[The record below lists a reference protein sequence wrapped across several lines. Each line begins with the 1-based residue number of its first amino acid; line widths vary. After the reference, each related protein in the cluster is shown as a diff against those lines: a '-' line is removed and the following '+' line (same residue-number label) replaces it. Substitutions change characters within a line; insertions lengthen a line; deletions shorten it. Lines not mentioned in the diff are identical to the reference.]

1 MNNKEEKLTIVL
13 GVIVGILVLTIG
25 VSYSLFTFNRVSKNA
40 SLVVGDIYMHYNETN
55 QITIENAMP
64 SDTYTN
70 DYFEFKIDGKNTTTN
85 KDIWYEIVLNHGDN
99 HETRTER
106 IKDNLL
112 MFRLTEVNDNIET
125 EIFTNK
131 SFNNLENKRIYVN
144 TINKNTTNEIK
155 HTYRLYMWVSNKTKI
170 GNTED
175 VDYDP
180 TTWNN
185 QVYGSIKVNVSGDF
199 LEKYIT
205 PESSCFE
212 CEDNETGVSI
222 TNYNATCGS
231 KIVIPDTINN
241 KKVTRIKSNAFKD
254 KKLEFVSIPS
264 TVITIDS
271 NAFTNNKIENITIP
285 DTVSDLNC
293 KAFDSTVSSNRDMT
307 CAATPTSCFTY
318 QEIDGEIEITDYDA
332 TCGTDVV
339 IPDTI
344 NNLDVISI
352 TGTEE
357 RIGDIAVPTGG
368 FSRKGIT
375 SVILPKKL
383 TKIGKNAFN
392 TNELESIEIPDSVI
406 SIGQYAFYANKIKNI
421 IIPDG
426 TISIGMSAFMSNEV
440 ETLILGNSLTTIGDG
455 AFERNKLTSLV
466 FSNSITSIGDS
477 AFIENLLTNVE
488 IPNSVNSIGNSAFS
502 NNKLTNIVIPDSV
515 NSIGNSAFYNNQLT
529 SITIGSGIQYIGY
542 AAFSKEDTSNPNLVK
557 ITINKTC
564 SDIKNITQSNISTI
578 KYYPWLTE
586 ISPYTATGVTI
597 YGSNNEVCDS
607 F

>member
-1 MNNKEEKLTIVL
+1 MNNKEKKLTIVL
-13 GVIVGILVLTIG
+13 GLIFGILVLTIG
-25 VSYSLFTFNRVSKNA
+25 VSYALFTFNRVSEN
-40 SLVVGDIYMHYNETN
+40 SNLIVGDIYMHYNETN
-55 QITIENAMP
+55 QIKIENAMP

-70 DYFEFKIDGKNTTTN
+70 NYFEFTIDGKNTTTD

-144 TINKNTTNEIK
+144 TINKNTTSVVV

-185 QVYGSIKVNVSGDF
+185 QVYGSIKVNVLGDF
-199 LEKYIT
+199 EEKTIT
-205 PESSCFE
+205 T
-212 CEDNETGVSI
+212 DET
-222 TNYNATCGS
+222 
-231 KIVIPDTINN
+231 
-241 KKVTRIKSNAFKD
+241 
-254 KKLEFVSIPS
+254 
-264 TVITIDS
+264 
-271 NAFTNNKIENITIP
+271 
-285 DTVSDLNC
+285 
-293 KAFDSTVSSNRDMT
+293 
-307 CAATPTSCFTY
+307 CFTY
-318 QEIDGEIEITDYDA
+318 QEIDGGIEITNYDA

-344 NNLDVISI
+344 NGLDVLSI
-352 TGTEE
+352 TATKE
-357 RIGDIAVPTGG
+357 RTGDITVPTGG
-368 FSRKGIT
+368 FATKKIT
-375 SVILPKKL
+375 SVVLPKKL
-383 TKIGKNAFN
+383 TKIGEYAFTDN
-392 TNELESIEIPDSVI
+392 KLENVEIPDSVI
-406 SIGQYAFYANKIKNI
+406 SIGEYAFYANKIKNI

-426 TISIGMSAFMSNEV
+426 TISIGMSAFMSNEA

-488 IPNSVNSIGNSAFS
+488 IPNSVNSIGNYAFS
-502 NNKLTNIVIPDSV
+502 NNQLTNIVIPDSV
-515 NSIGNSAFYNNQLT
+515 ISIGDSAFSDNQLT
-529 SITIGSGIQYIGY
+529 NITIGSGIQYIGY
-542 AAFSKEDTSNPNLVK
+542 DAFSKEDTSNPNLVK

-578 KYYPWLTE
+578 KYYPWLTG

>member
-1 MNNKEEKLTIVL
+1 MKKSKKIIMLITLIT
-13 GVIVGILVLTIG
+13 GILLTSTGIT
-25 VSYSLFTFNRVSKNA
+25 YSIFSISKTSKN
-40 SLVVGDIYMHYNETN
+40 SNLVVGDIYMHYNETN
-55 QITIENAMP
+55 QISLSNVMP

-70 DYFEFKIDGKNTTTN
+70 DYFEFTIDGKNTTTN

-131 SFNNLENKRIYVN
+131 SFNNLENTRIYVN

-155 HTYRLYMWVSNKTKI
+155 RTYRLYMWVSNKTKI

-185 QVYGSIKVNVSGDF
+185 QVYGSIKVNVLGDF
-199 LEKYIT
+199 EEKTIT
-205 PESSCFE
+205 T
-212 CEDNETGVSI
+212 DET
-222 TNYNATCGS
+222 
-231 KIVIPDTINN
+231 
-241 KKVTRIKSNAFKD
+241 
-254 KKLEFVSIPS
+254 
-264 TVITIDS
+264 
-271 NAFTNNKIENITIP
+271 
-285 DTVSDLNC
+285 
-293 KAFDSTVSSNRDMT
+293 
-307 CAATPTSCFTY
+307 CFTY
-318 QEIDGEIEITDYDA
+318 QEIDGGIEITDYDA

-352 TGTEE
+352 TGAEE
-357 RIGDIAVPTGG
+357 RIGDIVIPTGG

-375 SVILPKKL
+375 SAILPKKL

-392 TNELESIEIPDSVI
+392 TNKLESIEIPDSVI
-406 SIGQYAFYANKIKNI
+406 SIGQYAFYINKITNI
-421 IIPDG
+421 VIPDS
-426 TISIGMSAFMSNEV
+426 TISIGMSAFNSNEA

-466 FSNSITSIGDS
+466 FPNSITSIGNS

-488 IPNSVNSIGNSAFS
+488 IPNSVNSIGDSAFS
-502 NNKLTNIVIPDSV
+502 
-515 NSIGNSAFYNNQLT
+515 NNQLT
-529 SITIGSGIQYIGY
+529 SITIGNGIQYIDN
-542 AAFSKEDTSNPNLVK
+542 AAFSKGDTSNPNLSK
-557 ITINKTC
+557 ITINKSC
-564 SDIKNITQSNISTI
+564 SDIKNITQSNIITF
-578 KYYPWLTE
+578 KYYPWLTG

>member
-1 MNNKEEKLTIVL
+1 
-13 GVIVGILVLTIG
+13 
-25 VSYSLFTFNRVSKNA
+25 
-40 SLVVGDIYMHYNETN
+40 
-55 QITIENAMP
+55 
-64 SDTYTN
+64 
-70 DYFEFKIDGKNTTTN
+70 
-85 KDIWYEIVLNHGDN
+85 
-99 HETRTER
+99 
-106 IKDNLL
+106 
-112 MFRLTEVNDNIET
+112 
-125 EIFTNK
+125 
-131 SFNNLENKRIYVN
+131 
-144 TINKNTTNEIK
+144 
-155 HTYRLYMWVSNKTKI
+155 MWVSNKTKI